1 MSDPVVLLQELGF
14 GEYEARAY
22 QSLLQHHPVSG
33 YELAKTSKIPRAN
46 IYLVL
51 QKLEE
56 RGAVVR
62 VEGEDSTHY
71 VPVAPEELLDAMT
84 HRFEHTV
91 GTAKQTLQA
100 LSRPVPSGYVWQ
112 VQGYDNLLAHGR
124 ALIHDASHQLMVA
137 LWPQEARAL
146 ASDFVQAE
154 ERSVEITTLCLASC
168 AQECGGCRGRI
179 FRNKILDTEDARWL
193 VVVPDDESVL
203 VGEIPTDGE
212 ASTVRSRQKLLVNM
226 TTWFIRHSIA
236 LGVMLQDIGGQ
247 VEARLTPHAQAMLA
261 TVGPQGSQG
270 WLAYMRELL
279 SATGRSDDDS
289 ESLTRSQ

>member
-84 HRFEHTV
+84 HRFDRTV
-91 GTAKQTLQA
+91 GTAKQALLA
-100 LSRPVPSGYVWQ
+100 LSRPAPNGYVWQ
-112 VQGYDNLLAHGR
+112 VRGYDNLLAHGR
-124 ALIHDASHQLMVA
+124 TMIHSATRELMVA
-137 LWPQEARAL
+137 LWPDEARAL
-146 ASDFVQAE
+146 ANDFAEVE

-179 FRNKILDTEDARWL
+179 FRNKVLDTEDARWL
-193 VVVPDDESVL
+193 MVVPDDESVL
-203 VGEIPTDGE
+203 VGEIPANGE
-212 ASTVRSRQKLLVNM
+212 VSTVRSRQKLLVDM

-236 LGVMLQDIGGQ
+236 LGVMLQELGEQ
-247 VEARLTPHAQAMLA
+247 VEARLTPRARAMLA
-261 TVGPQGSQG
+261 AVGPQGSRG
-270 WLAYMRELL
+270 WLPYMRELL
-279 SATGRSDDDS
+279 ASTGHTGSVP
-289 ESLTRSQ
+289 ESREAE